1 MTYLLT
7 FYQWVLTS
15 TTLIKG
21 FVDSY
26 QSGYALP
33 TQDQRYSASHTTSGS
48 QSTQPSMLPQCYL
61 VLNFRPRK
69 NERLS
74 LLSNVKRFG
83 A

>member
-33 TQDQRYSASHTTSGS
+33 TQDQRYSAKVIPLVVVN
-48 QSTQPSMLPQCYL
+48 QRNPLCCPSVTWYL
-61 VLNFRPRK
+61 ISDLGRMK
-69 NERLS
+69 D
-74 LLSNVKRFG
+74 
-83 A
+83 